1 MDTAHIHPH
10 MSKKAF
16 LDPDSQFLAGPNSRG
31 KEFIFLVRVFF
42 QFLNGFR
49 KLHFMGPCITVFGS
63 ARFTEDNIYYQ
74 KARELG
80 RQLGELGFVIV
91 TGGGPGIM
99 EASNRGAMDAG
110 AYSVGCTIKLPRE
123 QQSNPYLTRTI
134 EFDHFFVRKVLL
146 VKYSYAFV
154 VMPGGFGTLDE
165 LFETLTL
172 IQTGTLHNF
181 PVVII
186 GKEYYKDVREMI
198 DKMIAEKTI
207 SPDDQHLILF
217 TDEVS
222 EAVEHIMNY
231 IRVNYKV
238 SYKPWWLLGE
248 G

>member
-1 MDTAHIHPH
+1 MISMA
-10 MSKKAF
+10 KKSF
-16 LDPDSQFLAGPNSRG
+16 LDPDSQFLSGPNSRG
-31 KEFIFLVRVFF
+31 SEFLFLIRVFF

-63 ARFTEDNIYYQ
+63 ARFNEDNIYYQ
-74 KARELG
+74 KARDLG
-80 RQLGELGFVIV
+80 RQLGELGFVVV

-99 EASNRGAMDAG
+99 EASNRGAIEAG
-110 AYSVGCTIKLPRE
+110 AHSVGCTIKLPKE
-123 QQSNPYLTRTI
+123 QKSNLYLTRTI

-186 GKEYYKDVREMI
+186 GKEYYKDVQEMM
-198 DKMIAEKTI
+198 DKMIVEKTI
-207 SPDDQHLILF
+207 APDDQHLILF

-222 EAVEHIMNY
+222 EAVDHIMNF
-231 IRVNYKV
+231 IKHNYKV
-238 SYKPWWLLGE
+238 KIKPWWLLGE